1 MIVSAITIDNG
12 FQQHNGSLIPLSRNS
27 VSQRHSSWPKAA
39 IIIYYNTMPHL
50 RTRNGRE
57 GARTAN
63 GLNRVQAGS
72 RFRRE
77 FSDFCVSVSFISVV
91 FFSRECL

>member
-63 GLNRVQAGS
+63 RVDGVQVGS

-77 FSDFCVSVSFISVV
+77 LDFVHRFRLFPWFSSFG
-91 FFSRECL
+91 ECL